1 MVDGISECFHTCGI
15 QSVNELHGLQSVL
28 TNVSKSADFD
38 ICSN

>member
-1 MVDGISECFHTCGI
+1 MLDGISECFHTRGI
-15 QSVNELHGLQSVL
+15 QSVNEPCLQSVL